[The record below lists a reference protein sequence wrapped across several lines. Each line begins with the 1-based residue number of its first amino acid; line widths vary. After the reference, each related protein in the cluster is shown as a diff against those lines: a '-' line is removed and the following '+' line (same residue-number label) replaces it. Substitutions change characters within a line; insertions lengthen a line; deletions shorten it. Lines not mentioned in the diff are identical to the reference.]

1 MPDTTP
7 PSPDDLANTAIEQ
20 LAEDE
25 SLRGDLTDDGFGPL
39 QAWAFARLQRVAQS
53 AVRHRN
59 AQAAMDAF
67 AQQIRDF
74 VRDAVQAAENGSLGD
89 LSGEVRPR
97 VVLTGEAPQV
107 QAALRALTLGKD
119 ADANAQAI
127 AGVLTSTQLPSPP
140 PPPPPSLPPLQAPV
154 SRPQSP

>member
-7 PSPDDLANTAIEQ
+7 TSPDDLANAAIEQ

-39 QAWAFARLQRVAQS
+39 QAWAFAQLQRVAKS
-53 AVRHRN
+53 AARHRN
-59 AQAAMDAF
+59 PQAAMDGF
-67 AQQIRDF
+67 VRQTRDF
-74 VRDAVQAAENGSLGD
+74 VRDAVQAAENGALGD
-89 LSGEVRPR
+89 LTDEVRTRIVLAGEV
-97 VVLTGEAPQV
+97 PQV

-127 AGVLTSTQLPSPP
+127 AGVLTSTRPQPPASRPPSP
-140 PPPPPSLPPLQAPV
+140 
-154 SRPQSP
+154 